1 MRPRHHS
8 RHHPRH
14 SPRRPR
20 LIPINDPL
28 PPQYFIR
35 VVSERWLGAETTL
48 PVSFRHLIL
57 PEKYPPHTELLDL
70 QPLPVSALGSHAA
83 LYASAFSHF
92 NPIQTQTFHTL
103 FNSDDNVLV
112 GAPTGSG
119 KTICAEFAILR
130 MLQQTPGGRAVLV
143 TPLQPLAEQAT
154 KEWRA
159 KFGPLGAT
167 VELLTGE
174 TATDLKLLERATIVV
189 TTPQR
194 WDMLSRRWKQR
205 KNVQSVALLIV
216 DELHLI
222 GGEVGPVLEVCIS
235 RMRYISSQTE
245 SRTRIVALA
254 TSLANAKDL
263 AEWIGCTAH
272 GLFNFHSNVRPV
284 PLELHLQGVR
294 HRPRAEQ
301 AVGDGEADVLR
312 DRLELG
318 HAPNPTPHRPHIPL
332 PQVLRDRQPR

>member
-1 MRPRHHS
+1 M
-8 RHHPRH
+8 
-14 SPRRPR
+14 
-20 LIPINDPL
+20 
-28 PPQYFIR
+28 
-35 VVSERWLGAETTL
+35 SERWLGAETTL

-130 MLQQTPGGRAVLV
+130 MLQQTPGGRAVLDAV
-143 TPLQPLAEQAT
+143 AAGEQAT

-174 TATDLKLLERATIVV
+174 TATDLAAGRDDRGDHAAAVITRQQRRMCRA
-189 TTPQR
+189 
-194 WDMLSRRWKQR
+194 SR
-205 KNVQSVALLIV
+205 
-216 DELHLI
+216 
-222 GGEVGPVLEVCIS
+222 
-235 RMRYISSQTE
+235 SS
-245 SRTRIVALA
+245 SS
-254 TSLANAKDL
+254 TSS
-263 AEWIGCTAH
+263 T
-272 GLFNFHSNVRPV
+272 
-284 PLELHLQGVR
+284 
-294 HRPRAEQ
+294 
-301 AVGDGEADVLR
+301 
-312 DRLELG
+312 
-318 HAPNPTPHRPHIPL
+318 
-332 PQVLRDRQPR
+332 